1 MMLVDFM
8 AAIGVDRDE
17 TPCAYRG
24 ETTEFGLFTRAFG
37 AMLRNRRVVGD
48 FNNQQSVELKSTC
61 KGWRRKVVSATTKHR
76 GSPGDGRIPV
86 AGEGDL
92 PVRSTN
98 AGFVL
103 VERHLNFPKSQNA
116 RLVFLAPQRRGRSVL
131 SETALGRFTRS
142 FSPSKKRSRVDAD
155 YSIDAES
162 R

>member
-1 MMLVDFM
+1 MTLVDFM

-17 TPCAYRG
+17 TPFACWVEITG
-24 ETTEFGLFTRAFG
+24 FGLFNRAFG
-37 AMLRNRRVVGD
+37 SMLRNRRAVGD
-48 FNNQQSVELKSTC
+48 FNIQQSVELKSTC

-76 GSPGDGRIPV
+76 GRPGDGRIPL

-92 PVRSTN
+92 PVRTTN

-103 VERHLNFPKSQNA
+103 VARHLNFPKSQNA

-142 FSPSKKRSRVDAD
+142 FSPSKKRSRFDAD